1 MSGKKKE
8 AVEISIHKIK
18 RGRLSARLVGQTG
31 LYFNSMSNKAKRD
44 LLLGAKRKTAAEKQE
59 IKHNP
64 EMEFRSSMHTHSD
77 KDTLLCFPAAG
88 VKCAMA
94 TAALETA
101 GVNKTSVNRNIF
113 LPQSNIKIWG
123 KPYLKIDI
131 VRSADM
137 NRTPDMRT
145 RAFLP
150 HWCAEVE
157 IVFSIPTFGARDIFS
172 LLANAGQLIGIGD
185 FRQEKGRGGFGTFN
199 VTSSEDMGEFEE
211 DWELITQENRAVQE
225 AAADNPEC
233 FDDET
238 RELMTLVQEER
249 IKRAA

>member
-18 RGRLSARLVGQTG
+18 RGRLLARLIGQTG

-88 VKCAMA
+88 VKGAMA

-113 LPQSNIKIWG
+113 FATIQYKGLG
-123 KPYLKIDI
+123 KALSQD
-131 VRSADM
+131 
-137 NRTPDMRT
+137 
-145 RAFLP
+145 
-150 HWCAEVE
+150 
-157 IVFSIPTFGARDIFS
+157 
-172 LLANAGQLIGIGD
+172 
-185 FRQEKGRGGFGTFN
+185 
-199 VTSSEDMGEFEE
+199 
-211 DWELITQENRAVQE
+211 
-225 AAADNPEC
+225 
-233 FDDET
+233 
-238 RELMTLVQEER
+238 
-249 IKRAA
+249 